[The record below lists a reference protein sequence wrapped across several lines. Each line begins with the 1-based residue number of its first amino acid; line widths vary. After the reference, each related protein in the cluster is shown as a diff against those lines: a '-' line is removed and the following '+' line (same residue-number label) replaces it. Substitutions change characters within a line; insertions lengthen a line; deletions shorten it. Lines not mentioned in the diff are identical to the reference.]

1 MKSKIILIISLS
13 ISILTGFHALA
24 QDATEIVKKSD
35 ELLQG
40 EQSSYTEMV
49 MTVVRPT
56 YDRRVVFKSWTKG
69 RDKSITL
76 ITSPARDRGQSFLK
90 RGNVMWNW
98 NPTISRMIKLPAS
111 MMSQGW
117 MGSDFTNDDIM
128 NESSIVVDYNH
139 SLNGEEIIEGFDCY
153 RIILIPHED
162 AEVVWGKIEMWISKT
177 QYLQMKVQYYDD
189 DDYLIRSQYSYNIK
203 EMGGR
208 IIPSRME
215 LIPEED
221 EGQKTIVE
229 FINIRF
235 NEELRDDFFSQQNMK
250 RIK

>member
-1 MKSKIILIISLS
+1 MKRNVILIISLS
-13 ISILTGFHALA
+13 IAIILGLNVSA
-24 QDATEIVKKSD
+24 QNAKEIVKKSD

-76 ITSPARDRGQSFLK
+76 ITSPARDRGQCFLK
-90 RGNVMWNW
+90 HGNEMWSW

-128 NESSIVVDYNH
+128 NESSIVVDYDH
-139 SLNGEEIIEGFDCY
+139 SLNGEEVIEGFECY

-177 QYLQMKVQYYDD
+177 KYLQMKVQFYDD
-189 DDYLIRSQYSYNIK
+189 DDYLIRSQYAYDIK

-208 IIPSRME
+208 VIPSRME
-215 LIPEED
+215 LIPEEE

-235 NEELRDDFFSQQNMK
+235 NEDIRDDFFSQQNMK
-250 RIK
+250 RLK